1 MVFAPKIG
9 PTEIRSIL
17 LSHFLGY
24 TGVSCVGPFQ
34 SPRLHWRVL
43 GRRSNFTSIRFG
55 NRGTTVRHRFAAGLF
70 AKPAHRRLR
79 LADELPAVP
88 EEPHLSRVGWRRQH
102 DVRSRAAGVLQRG
115 EPVPFP
121 LAEAER
127 TRPENRLA
135 KRRAD
140 RREAICAGES
150 DTERVSPAGRL
161 FLQLRA
167 QGTFVEF
174 HRF

>member
-24 TGVSCVGPFQ
+24 TGVGCVGPFQ

-43 GRRSNFTSIRFG
+43 GRRSNFTSIRFSD
-55 NRGTTVRHRFAAGLF
+55 RGTAVRHRSAAGLF
-70 AKPAHRRLR
+70 AKQAHRRLR

-88 EEPHLSRVGWRRQH
+88 EEPHLSRVSWRRQH
-102 DVRSRAAGVLQRG
+102 DVRSREARVLQRG
-115 EPVPFP
+115 KPVPFP

-127 TRPENRLA
+127 TRPENSLA
-135 KRRAD
+135 KRRTD
-140 RREAICAGES
+140 GRNAIYSGKS
-150 DTERVSPAGRL
+150 DTERVSP
-161 FLQLRA
+161 
-167 QGTFVEF
+167 
-174 HRF
+174 